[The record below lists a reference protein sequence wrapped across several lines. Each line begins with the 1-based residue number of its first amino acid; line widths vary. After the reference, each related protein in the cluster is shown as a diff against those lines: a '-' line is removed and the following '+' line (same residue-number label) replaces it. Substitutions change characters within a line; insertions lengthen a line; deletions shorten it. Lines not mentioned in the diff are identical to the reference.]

1 MIKKNRDYILLLGV
15 FLLTLFSNSLNNILV
30 SFNPN
35 LKQDNIYNNYDKV
48 LEKEIKEIN
57 ENNALTYKNLNLTL
71 SRVKYRDVYDFMNTL
86 TIYKGFLDGV
96 SVNDAVLTNNGLVG
110 VIEKTFAHYSVVRLI
125 TNEQSNISV
134 KINNSIGVLK
144 FQNNKLIVSNIN
156 NYENIN
162 IGDEVYTSGLGNIDE
177 GIYVGKVKN
186 IKLNNTEIE
195 KIIEVSINEPL
206 ENINYLYIWR
216 H

>member
-48 LEKEIKEIN
+48 LEKEIKKIN

-125 TNEQSNISV
+125 TNKQSNISV

-162 IGDEVYTSGLGNIDE
+162 IGDEVYTSGLGNINE

-186 IKLNNTEIE
+186 IRLNNTEIE

>member
-86 TIYKGFLDGV
+86 TIYKGFLDEV

-110 VIEKTFAHYSVVRLI
+110 VIEKAFAHYSVVRLI
-125 TNEQSNISV
+125 TNEESNISV

-162 IGDEVYTSGLGNIDE
+162 IGDLIYTSGLGNIDE
-177 GIYVGKVKN
+177 GIYVGKVRN

>member
-86 TIYKGFLDGV
+86 TIYKGFLDEV

-125 TNEQSNISV
+125 TNKQSNISV

-162 IGDEVYTSGLGNIDE
+162 IGDLIYTSGLGNIDE

>member
-57 ENNALTYKNLNLTL
+57 ENNALPYKNLDLTL

-125 TNEQSNISV
+125 TNKQSNISV

-162 IGDEVYTSGLGNIDE
+162 IGDLIYTSGLGNIDE

-186 IKLNNTEIE
+186 IRLNNTEIE

>member
-57 ENNALTYKNLNLTL
+57 ENNALAYKNLNLTL

-125 TNEQSNISV
+125 INEQSNISV

-162 IGDEVYTSGLGNIDE
+162 IGDLIYTSGLGNIDE

>member
-57 ENNALTYKNLNLTL
+57 ENKALPYKNLDLTL

-86 TIYKGFLDGV
+86 TLYKGFLDGV

-125 TNEQSNISV
+125 TNKQSNISV

-162 IGDEVYTSGLGNIDE
+162 IGDLIYTSGLGNIDE

>member
-162 IGDEVYTSGLGNIDE
+162 IGDLIYTSGLGNIDE